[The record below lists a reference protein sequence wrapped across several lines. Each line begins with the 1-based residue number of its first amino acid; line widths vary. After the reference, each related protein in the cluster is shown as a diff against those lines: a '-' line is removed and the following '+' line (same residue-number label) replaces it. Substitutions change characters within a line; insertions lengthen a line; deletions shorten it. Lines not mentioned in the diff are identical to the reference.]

1 MASEE
6 QGAQQRAQDSEGSD
20 ASQEVEVG
28 EMEDETPFLERS
40 AGYIRRVLHTYRE
53 GNRHELSWQERA
65 VATPAQLILLTA
77 RELLRDRLVERASS
91 LSFFS
96 VLSIVPLLSVVTA
109 LLGAFGVFHSAESDL
124 AAYLVVLFPAVG
136 AEMVKYLQEFSMRG
150 ASSIG
155 GINGVV
161 LLVISIF
168 LFNSI
173 ERSLTAMW
181 NGAHN
186 RSLVAKFL
194 MFYTMIT
201 LGPLLL
207 ILSVVQT
214 ASAQL
219 FLDSRLGID
228 TTGFDRLLPF
238 GYALV
243 VFTLMNKILPN
254 VKVDWRSALFGGLV
268 TALGFELAKFGFNQ
282 YVAFFLSDSYNRLY
296 GALGTVAIFFLWVY
310 VTWMVILIGSELAYC
325 YQHMERLL
333 QLDTPLEETLFMGR
347 HQYERLYD
355 PLVCLDVLTP
365 IMVAYRSGEGAVSE
379 DYVAFA
385 TGYDAAVVRDVV
397 ERLVDDRVLLVTGMT
412 RRGVSQ
418 IMPAKPMANI
428 LLVDVVALFTGARS
442 RLKEAEV
449 LQNLREDHWERL
461 KGVLEG
467 KTAWDLA
474 NAQVLDEETR
484 EIIRRESGDER
495 LSREGEALA

>member
-1 MASEE
+1 
-6 QGAQQRAQDSEGSD
+6 
-20 ASQEVEVG
+20 
-28 EMEDETPFLERS
+28 
-40 AGYIRRVLHTYRE
+40 
-53 GNRHELSWQERA
+53 
-65 VATPAQLILLTA
+65 
-77 RELLRDRLVERASS
+77 
-91 LSFFS
+91 
-96 VLSIVPLLSVVTA
+96 
-109 LLGAFGVFHSAESDL
+109 
-124 AAYLVVLFPAVG
+124 
-136 AEMVKYLQEFSMRG
+136 
-150 ASSIG
+150 
-155 GINGVV
+155 
-161 LLVISIF
+161 
-168 LFNSI
+168 
-173 ERSLTAMW
+173 
-181 NGAHN
+181 
-186 RSLVAKFL
+186 
-194 MFYTMIT
+194 
-201 LGPLLL
+201 
-207 ILSVVQT
+207 
-214 ASAQL
+214 
-219 FLDSRLGID
+219 
-228 TTGFDRLLPF
+228 
-238 GYALV
+238 
-243 VFTLMNKILPN
+243 
-254 VKVDWRSALFGGLV
+254 
-268 TALGFELAKFGFNQ
+268 
-282 YVAFFLSDSYNRLY
+282 
-296 GALGTVAIFFLWVY
+296 LGTVAIFFLWVY

>member
-1 MASEE
+1 MTEKGSAMAADESNTTDEGSEE
-6 QGAQQRAQDSEGSD
+6 EGSFIER
-20 ASQEVEVG
+20 AS
-28 EMEDETPFLERS
+28 
-40 AGYIRRVLHTYRE
+40 AYIRHILQAYRS
-53 GNRHELSWQERA
+53 GNQHELSWKERA
-65 VATPAQLILLTA
+65 WATPVQLILLTI

-109 LLGAFGVFHSAESDL
+109 LLGAFGVFHAAESDL
-124 AAYLVVLFPAVG
+124 AAYLQVLFPAVG
-136 AEMVKYLQEFSMRG
+136 AEMVKYLQEFSLRG

-219 FLDSRLGID
+219 FIDSRLGID
-228 TTGFDRLLPF
+228 TTGFDRLLPL

-254 VKVDWRSALFGGLV
+254 VKVEWRPALFGGLV

-325 YQHMERLL
+325 YQHMVRLL
-333 QLDTPLEETLFMGR
+333 QLDTPLEETIFQGR
-347 HQYERLYD
+347 HQNERLYD

-365 IMVAYRSGEGAVSE
+365 IVVAYKNAEGSVSE

-397 ERLVDDRVLLVTGMT
+397 ERLVTARVLLVTGTT

-418 IMPAKPMANI
+418 IVPARPMEQVS
-428 LLVDVVALFTGARS
+428 LVEVVSLFASPGS
-442 RLKEAEV
+442 RLTDAEV
-449 LQNLREDHWERL
+449 LQQLREDHWERL
-461 KGVLEG
+461 LGLLEG
-467 KTAWDLA
+467 KTAGDLA
-474 NAQVLDEETR
+474 TSQVLDDETR
-484 EIIRRESGDER
+484 EIIRREADSEVMAG
-495 LSREGEALA
+495 EGEALA